1 MKDVS
6 RRFTRLSLRTEAR
19 LIIQLYSY
27 SVHSNYG
34 FSSVSCFLNGMFTAI
49 AGYKEIKID
58 HEKELVTV
66 TGSMDIKELV
76 ETLKKQLKKDVQIV
90 PPKKEGGEK
99 KEGGGGGRGK
109 ENDKGK
115 ENEKGKD
122 GEGGGDKKDVY
133 EYQDMDATAI
143 QAIQLFSDENANACT
158 IM

>member
-1 MKDVS
+1 
-6 RRFTRLSLRTEAR
+6 
-19 LIIQLYSY
+19 
-27 SVHSNYG
+27 
-34 FSSVSCFLNGMFTAI
+34 MFTAI